1 MTSQNSNPPVFSEDK
16 KFNGDNFY
24 AFRTLVLT
32 AARARGVIGYLD
44 GTIQKPTKT
53 PLPTT
58 IPIESAGSTTD
69 TTTPRTATEWYS
81 KTPSP
86 EEWEVQDAWALGLLI
101 FNTMNPVAL
110 GVVTIKTA
118 ADA

>member
-32 AARARGVIGYLD
+32 SARARGVIGYLD
-44 GTIQKPTKT
+44 GTTQKPTET
-53 PLPTT
+53 PLSTS

-69 TTTPRTATEWYS
+69 STTTTPRVFTEWYS
-81 KTPSP
+81 KTPSL
-86 EEWEVQDAWALGLLI
+86 EEWEV
-101 FNTMNPVAL
+101 
-110 GVVTIKTA
+110 
-118 ADA
+118 